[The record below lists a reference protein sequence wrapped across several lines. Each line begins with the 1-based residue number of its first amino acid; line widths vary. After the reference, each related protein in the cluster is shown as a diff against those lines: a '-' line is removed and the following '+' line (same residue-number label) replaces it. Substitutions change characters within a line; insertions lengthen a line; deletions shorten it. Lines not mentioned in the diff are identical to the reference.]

1 MSLSR
6 RRLLQASLGAAQV
19 ALLARAGAPKV
30 ARAQA
35 MTDGPKQLLTLF
47 MGGGWQSPWSFVPYT
62 DAQVPIAL
70 TPPYVSSEPIF
81 FSASQLANLDGS
93 SGSASGPTPPLRVA
107 KLWNEAALKAGMPD
121 PCTGGATSPNGW
133 SWAANQL
140 WNNAMVVHGIDQ
152 TTVAHAGGQIAALCG
167 VASSDFKSPS
177 VQAWVA
183 DGLFSRFPDRPI
195 PNVWIGGPM
204 PASLSLRSQAHPA
217 RIGQTSDIQFLY
229 SDHLAGAWQNLK
241 ASDISS
247 TLAPVNFDGSPGPTG
262 FVLNPIEDRVLRR
275 LRAQRGVFTAS
286 SQSVLEQLY
295 DGLLGVSQVLAK
307 DVTSIVSN
315 TQGVQY
321 TSMPFWAPAGA
332 TSHFAVNAPFYRSDP
347 GTTWDP
353 QLQLALRMLKS
364 NVCSSVAV
372 GLQAPAAQSWD
383 NGHSLGHAVQFVQVR
398 AMFEV
403 LGRLL
408 GEMKATPGTTAG
420 KSLLDETLVVVLS
433 DFARTFPGGGAHT
446 SSDHWAS
453 HSVIFAGGG
462 INTNRMLG
470 SYDVQDPK
478 AIGYYG
484 APLTIQ
490 EAAGPVTR
498 VPRASDIVTTALAIM
513 GINQIRIPGG
523 NGEILGVRAG
533 T

>member
-1 MSLSR
+1 MA
-6 RRLLQASLGAAQV
+6 QA
-19 ALLARAGAPKV
+19 ALLARAGAPRV
-30 ARAQA
+30 ASAQS
-35 MTDGPKQLLTLF
+35 MSGPTKLLTLF
-47 MGGGWQSPWSFVPYT
+47 LGGGWQSPWAFVPYS

-70 TPPYVSSEPIF
+70 TPPYISGGEPIF

-93 SGSASGPTPPLRVA
+93 SGSASGATPPLRVA
-107 KLWNEAALKAGMPD
+107 KLWDEAALRAGMPD
-121 PCTGGATSPNGW
+121 PRTGGATSPNGW
-133 SWAANQL
+133 SWVANQL
-140 WNNAMVVHGIDQ
+140 WQNAMVVHGVDQ
-152 TTVAHAGGQIAALCG
+152 TTVAHAGGQIAAMCG
-167 VASSDFKSPS
+167 VASSDFKSPALH
-177 VQAWVA
+177 AWVA

-195 PNVWIGGPM
+195 PSVWIGGPM
-204 PASLSLRSQAHPA
+204 PASLSLRTQVAPA
-217 RIGQTSDIQFLY
+217 RITQNSDIQFLY
-229 SDHLAGAWQNLK
+229 SDHLAGPWQDLK
-241 ASDISS
+241 AKDISS
-247 TLAPVNFDGSPGPTG
+247 TLAPVQFDGSPGPAG
-262 FVLNPIEDRVLRR
+262 LVLNPIEDRVARR
-275 LRAQRGVFTAS
+275 LRSQRGVLTAS
-286 SQSVLEQLY
+286 SENVLQQLY

-321 TSMPFWAPAGA
+321 TPTPFWAPAGGD
-332 TSHFAVNAPFYRSDP
+332 HFAVDVPFYRGDS

-353 QLQLALRMLKS
+353 QFELALRLLKA
-364 NVCSSVAV
+364 NVCTSVAV
-372 GLQAPAAQSWD
+372 GVQAPAAQSWD

-398 AMFEV
+398 AILEV
-403 LGRLL
+403 IGRLL
-408 GEMKATPGTTAG
+408 GEMKATPGQTAG

-433 DFARTFPGGGAHT
+433 DFARTFPGGGAHS

-484 APLTIQ
+484 LPLTIQ

-498 VPRASDIVTTALAIM
+498 VARASDIVTTALAVM
-513 GINQIRIPGG
+513 GISGVRIPGG